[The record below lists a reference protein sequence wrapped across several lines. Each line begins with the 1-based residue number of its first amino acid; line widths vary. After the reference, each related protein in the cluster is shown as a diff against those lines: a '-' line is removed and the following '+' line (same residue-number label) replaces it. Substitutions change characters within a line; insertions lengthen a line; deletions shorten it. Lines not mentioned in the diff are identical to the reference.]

1 MGGYTTATMS
11 IRPKNLDLS
20 QLAKR
25 IVDEATGAEEK
36 TLPPPE
42 LTGKKADSR
51 KGGLKGGKTRMEQL
65 TKEQRSELAKQA
77 AEARWKNAAP
87 STKTSAAKPRLAKQ
101 H

>member
-1 MGGYTTATMS
+1 M
-11 IRPKNLDLS
+11 PKRSSKLDLS
-20 QLAKR
+20 QLAKS
-25 IVDEATGAEEK
+25 IVDQATGEIEK
-36 TLPPPE
+36 LIPV
-42 LTGKKADSR
+42 LTGKKANSR

-87 STKTSAAKPRLAKQ
+87 AIKTGAAKPRSTKQ

>member
-1 MGGYTTATMS
+1 M
-11 IRPKNLDLS
+11 N

-25 IVDEATGAEEK
+25 IVDEATGEAEK
-36 TLPPPE
+36 TLPPHE
-42 LTGKKADSR
+42 LTGRKADSR

-77 AEARWKNAAP
+77 ANARWQNAAP
-87 STKTSAAKPRLAKQ
+87 DKKTSAAKPRLAKQ